1 MSTVKNPTFT
11 FDLTQIQM
19 VSFQCNQLFILNHKN
34 IKYGLKIILKYE
46 VSADIQ
52 YFAVSNRVYFL
63 SNNVGIHFVFTY
75 YFPMH
80 PFRLVLMFSGIT
92 PLMKYKHI
100 ILLTHSI
107 MTHNGPIFFFIR
119 FIIFFVIDVIYYF
132 FMTVMGENWCSSL

>member
-1 MSTVKNPTFT
+1 MS
-11 FDLTQIQM
+11 
-19 VSFQCNQLFILNHKN
+19 
-34 IKYGLKIILKYE
+34 

-52 YFAVSNRVYFL
+52 YFVVSNRVYFL

-132 FMTVMGENWCSSL
+132 FMTVMGENWCSSLWFSNKYRNKLYLKFMYFLDDMLLVTVQQ